1 MKFRY
6 AYKTSDGIRHEDFID
21 VPSREK
27 AFETLRARGI
37 RPIKVVATDGSK
49 ANGEIRGIRKRVF
62 AASLAFVAIIV
73 GLAAHLATRKG
84 SDIVRLL
91 PTEEVATC
99 VPRHF
104 IQQAVD
110 LSSHEDSFSFPSE
123 RFLLNFCIPGRL
135 IAGCPT
141 NIQSI
146 ASDLQKALETPIKR
160 SPDDSPVDLE
170 LKGIVVG
177 LKNEAEL
184 IIKSGRTPVEALIY
198 FIDRQKMEYEHRKR
212 IIEQVERGEMAKEV
226 ANSLFRSM
234 GFEEIR

>member
-6 AYKTSDGIRHEDFID
+6 AYKTSDGKRHEDFID

-27 AFETLRARGI
+27 AFETLRAMGI

-62 AASLAFVAIIV
+62 VASLVFVAIIV
-73 GLAAHLATRKG
+73 GLAAHFATRKG
-84 SDIVRLL
+84 GDIVRLL
-91 PTEEVATC
+91 PIEEAATC

-104 IQQAVD
+104 IQQATD
-110 LSSHEDSFSFPSE
+110 LSSHEETFSFVSE
-123 RFLLNFCIPGRL
+123 RFLLNFSMPARL
-135 IAGCPT
+135 MAESPT
-141 NIQSI
+141 NLQSI
-146 ASDLQKALETPIKR
+146 ASDLQKALETPIKI
-160 SPDDSPVDLE
+160 SSDDSPVDVQ
-170 LKGIVVG
+170 LKGVVVS

-212 IIEQVERGEMAKEV
+212 IVEQVKRGEMTKEV